1 MKNVIVLGSTGTLG
15 RAALKVLKKY
25 EKYFRVFGLAAN
37 ENAALLKVQQKSFYS
52 NNASPASSPKSSRA
66 QSALPAAPSPL
77 LPIAL
82 LSSHAGSNEIIEL
95 IRSPKVDIILNLVSG
110 LAGLPFTEAALKSG
124 KTLLLANKESLV
136 AAGKRLMKM
145 AAPGQIIPLDSE
157 HNAIFEILKSLPAH
171 NSAAPSTPLH
181 NGSGLHSNFRNVN
194 QPPLRDVS
202 PDIEAIYLPCSG
214 GPLLGLK
221 KSQLKNVTIDQVIAH
236 PVWKMGPKVTVESAT
251 LLNKGFEIIEAHY
264 LFNLPL
270 SKIKVFIH
278 PEGKIHGI
286 VKFRKKKLKNGS
298 SPTSE
303 FLAYGSRPSMA
314 LHLEN
319 ALRHAANLPSKKGRI
334 KPLTPT
340 QLKSLTAQ
348 TPDHS
353 TFPGIKI
360 VLAAF
365 ASSLK
370 PSSPHMKNFL
380 KHEEKLIAQFLANKI
395 SFLEILE
402 DLSVTTRSL
411 R

>member
-1 MKNVIVLGSTGTLG
+1 M
-15 RAALKVLKKY
+15 
-25 EKYFRVFGLAAN
+25 RVFGLAAN

-66 QSALPAAPSPL
+66 QSALPATPSPL

-82 LSSHAGSNEIIEL
+82 LSSHADSNEIIEL
-95 IRSPKVDIILNLVSG
+95 IRSPKVDIILNLVPG

-171 NSAAPSTPLH
+171 NSAAPSTLFH
-181 NGSGLHSNFRNVN
+181 NGSGLHSNFPKIGNSESWNVN

-202 PDIEAIYLPCSG
+202 ADIEAIYLPCSG

-221 KSQLKNVTIDQVIAH
+221 KSQLKNVTVDQVLAH

-278 PEGKIHGI
+278 PHGQVHGI
-286 VKFRKKKLKNGS
+286 VKFKN
-298 SPTSE
+298 SPTA
-303 FLAYGSRPSMA
+303 LAYGSRPSMS
-314 LHLEN
+314 LHIEN
-319 ALRHAANLPSKKGRI
+319 ALRHAAALPPKKSRI
-334 KPLTPT
+334 KALTPA
-340 QLKSLTAQ
+340 QLNSLTARL
-348 TPDHS
+348 PDHA

-365 ASSLK
+365 ASSSE
-370 PSSPHMKNFL
+370 SSSHAAVMKDFL
-380 KHEEKLIAQFLANKI
+380 RHEEKLIVQFLANKI

-402 DLSVTTRSL
+402 NLSVASL
-411 R
+411 HRL